1 MSPLPRR
8 VAFVTG
14 ANGIS
19 GNAIIEHLIR
29 EPRASWDKII
39 VTSRKPTKIF
49 WQDDRVQQIPID
61 FLKPH
66 DELVATMRPFCSDV
80 THAFYTSYVHT
91 DDFTKL
97 PEYNI
102 PLFENFFNAL
112 EGVAG
117 KNLQRICL
125 QTGGKHYGAHLGPR
139 PAPYR
144 ETDPR
149 IQGEPGKDIFYY
161 DQEDFLFRRQKES
174 AARGHFWHY
183 TITRPNGIIGFTPAN
198 NGMSEAITTALYF
211 LICRELGEVPV
222 FPGNSYFYNCVDD
235 CSSAKGLADL
245 SVWAMTNEHTKDEA
259 FNHVNGD
266 TYVWRYTWPQLG
278 AYFGVEVPEST
289 HLTAAASEHKTEGG
303 VKLEHAFK
311 LGDWAKDKR
320 EVWHRIVEKYGGDKE
335 AFEWGTWGFFDWAT
349 GKNWPTV
356 SSMDKARKYGWHRQ
370 DDSVECFIQT
380 YRAFENAGILPPFPR
395 LHGSTLT
402 NGTGSKL

>member
-61 FLKPH
+61 FLKSH
-66 DELVATMRPFCSDV
+66 DELVATMKPFCSDV

-125 QTGGKHYGAHLGPR
+125 QTGGKVSDLSTLVTRSDPSSTTARILGL
-139 PAPYR
+139 
-144 ETDPR
+144 DLLR
-149 IQGEPGKDIFYY
+149 IGKLMLEF
-161 DQEDFLFRRQKES
+161 KES
-174 AARGHFWHY
+174 PEKTFSITTKKISCLGGKRSRQLEVTSGTTPLLGKQFSKALILEAF
-183 TITRPNGIIGFTPAN
+183 TTNIITRPNGIIGFTPAN

-259 FNHVNGD
+259 FNHANGD

-278 AYFGVEVPEST
+278 AYFGV
-289 HLTAAASEHKTEGG
+289 
-303 VKLEHAFK
+303 
-311 LGDWAKDKR
+311 D
-320 EVWHRIVEKYGGDKE
+320 
-335 AFEWGTWGFFDWAT
+335 
-349 GKNWPTV
+349 V
-356 SSMDKARKYGWHRQ
+356 SIFLDPYS
-370 DDSVECFIQT
+370 
-380 YRAFENAGILPPFPR
+380 PPR
-395 LHGSTLT
+395 
-402 NGTGSKL
+402 